1 MKQEKEVKKK
11 EPRVIKQQEAA
22 DPLCWDDLDDW
33 KVEEE
38 GEDQKKKKIE
48 ASEKELQRSVKV
60 TNAKGIVVKS
70 EKKSED

>member
-1 MKQEKEVKKK
+1 MQLISKKN
-11 EPRVIKQQEAA
+11 RTSGEAA